1 MKGRKWYS
9 LKKELRPLITGTSFL
24 YMYNVC
30 VNVYSCK
37 CALIC
42 NYNLALIDLSFI
54 AFVHVL
60 IVL

>member
-37 CALIC
+37 CAL
-42 NYNLALIDLSFI
+42 
-54 AFVHVL
+54 
-60 IVL
+60 